1 MRLLAATCFA
11 VAAALFAGALVGV
24 PLTLRRWR
32 PSRRAGHE
40 SWDDKLR
47 QSGAHVTVAQ
57 FAAGSAAAGI
67 ATIAVL
73 TALTGSPF
81 VGIVPALAVA
91 AIPAAYFGRRRARSL
106 HMVQAAWPDALRDVL
121 ASVAAGRSLLQAV
134 HSLGEHGPEPLRE
147 CFGRISARARM
158 TGLSPALEAA
168 KEELADPVS
177 DRVLEVLVLAH
188 ETGGSIVRV
197 VLADL
202 VTSITKDLEVA
213 EQIETDG
220 LEMRINARAVVALPW
235 IVLVALTAGRGPFRD
250 FYRSGG
256 GVATIAVGLVLT
268 LAGFLLVTRLA
279 RTPPEPRVLA
289 ITSEPWT
296 SEP

>member
-11 VAAALFAGALVGV
+11 VAFALCAGALIGV
-24 PLTLRRWR
+24 PLTLRRRTPR
-32 PSRRAGHE
+32 PRSGRE
-40 SWDDKLR
+40 SWEDRLR
-47 QSGAHVTVAQ
+47 QSGANVTVAQ
-57 FAAGSAAAGI
+57 FAAGSAAAGV

-91 AIPAAYFGRRRARSL
+91 ALPGMYFGRRRARNL
-106 HMVQAAWPDALRDVL
+106 RLVQAAWPDALRDVL

-147 CFGRISARARM
+147 SFLRISARARM
-158 TGLSPALEAA
+158 TGLGPALEAA

-188 ETGGSIVRV
+188 ETGGSIVRL
-197 VLADL
+197 VLSDL

-213 EQIETDG
+213 DQVETDG

-235 IVLVALTAGRGPFRD
+235 GVLVALTAGRGPFRD
-250 FYRSGG
+250 FYRSGA
-256 GVATIAVGLVLT
+256 GVATIAAGLVLS
-268 LAGFLLVTRLA
+268 LAGFVIVTRLG
-279 RTPPEPRVLA
+279 RGPSEPRVLA
-289 ITSEPWT
+289 TRARS
-296 SEP
+296 

>member
-11 VAAALFAGALVGV
+11 VAAALLAGALIGV
-24 PLTLRRWR
+24 PLTLRRQS
-32 PSRRAGHE
+32 PRRRSGKE
-40 SWDDKLR
+40 SWEDRLR
-47 QSGAHVTVAQ
+47 QSGANLTVAQ
-57 FAAGSAAAGI
+57 FAAGSAAAGV
-67 ATIAVL
+67 ATIALL

-91 AIPAAYFGRRRARSL
+91 ALPGTYFGRRRARNL
-106 HMVQAAWPDALRDVL
+106 RLVQAAWPDALRDVL

-147 CFGRISARARM
+147 SFVRISARARM
-158 TGLSPALEAA
+158 TGLGPALEAA

-197 VLADL
+197 VLSDL

-213 EQIETDG
+213 DQVETDG

-235 IVLVALTAGRGPFRD
+235 GVLVALTAGGGPFRE
-250 FYRSGG
+250 FYKSGA
-256 GVATIAVGLVLT
+256 GVATIGAGLVLS
-268 LAGFLLVTRLA
+268 LAGFVIVARLG
-279 RTPPEPRVLA
+279 RTPAEPRVLA
-289 ITSEPWT
+289 TRARS
-296 SEP
+296 

>member
-11 VAAALFAGALVGV
+11 FTAALLAGALIGV
-24 PLTLRRWR
+24 PLTLRRR
-32 PSRRAGHE
+32 APRLRAGRE
-40 SWDDKLR
+40 SWEDRLR
-47 QSGAHVTVAQ
+47 QSGANVTVTQ
-57 FAAGSAAAGI
+57 FAAGSAAGGV

-81 VGIVPALAVA
+81 VGIVPALAA
-91 AIPAAYFGRRRARSL
+91 AALPGAYFGRRRSRNL
-106 HMVQAAWPDALRDVL
+106 RLVQAAWPDALRDVL

-134 HSLGEHGPEPLRE
+134 HSVGEHGPEPLRE
-147 CFGRISARARM
+147 SFGRISVRARM
-158 TGLSPALEAA
+158 TGLGPALEAA

-213 EQIETDG
+213 EQVETDG

-235 IVLVALTAGRGPFRD
+235 GVLVALTAGRGPFRD
-250 FYRSGG
+250 FYRSGA
-256 GVATIAVGLVLT
+256 GVATIAVGLVLS
-268 LAGFLLVTRLA
+268 LAGFLLVTRMG

-289 ITSEPWT
+289 TRAEA
-296 SEP
+296 